1 MKYPSSGYFKA
12 SGRPAFRGFWVMGK
26 YSTESSGEKERKCMG
41 KKRKERIVALLLSTA
56 MLLGMTMPLAAR
68 AKTPAAPLEGQ
79 IQSFLALPDNSTER
93 EVPQGTAWEELN
105 LPGELEAM
113 VFRVQE
119 EPAENGGETPAP
131 SAENVPVTWESGP
144 AYDSEKPGEYVLT
157 PKPGEGY
164 TVPKE
169 VSLPRITVRV
179 KAAQTNSALKSAPA
193 LQTASAGTALTVEVT
208 GNGTDAVKNAVE
220 AELGGGNKADY
231 TAIILTGSASEL
243 TEGNWDYIRALY
255 AEDSEWNSLTTLD
268 LSGMSRLSKVEAE
281 ALNLQKSL
289 AKLIAVTFPSSLET
303 IGEAAFYRCSSL
315 KETVFPNNLKSIEG
329 DAFGYCAGL
338 TGVTFPSSLE
348 TIGSSAFNNCISL
361 TEVTFPSKLQTIG
374 SNAFGGC
381 TSLTAFAVVSE
392 NPYFTGKAG
401 VLYDKKMET
410 LLRYPGGKTDISFTI
425 PDGVMTIGTSAFSG
439 QPSLESVTFP
449 FSLKT
454 IEGYAFSNCT
464 GLTEVTFPNNLESI
478 GGNAFYFCRGL
489 TEVTFS
495 KNLTSI
501 GNSAFSYCG
510 SLATLTFTGSTPP
523 NIGPAAF
530 NNIAGGGRLY
540 YPSDAPG
547 YDAAWISG
555 LNLPAGGGW
564 SSGVYNLVVEVDND
578 APGEVADKVTTAL
591 AGGNKADYTAI
602 TLTGDATE
610 LTGDNWDYL
619 RSLYMIGSDWTNLTT
634 LDLSEMDGLIKV
646 GGSGYND
653 IGRLT
658 TVIFPA
664 NLKTIGSNAFWG
676 CGSLKNAVFPDGLR
690 SIEGSAF
697 QACRSLTSAVFP
709 DSLHTIGARAFYNCS
724 SLTEVTFPK
733 NLETV
738 GDFAFKG
745 CTSLKSLT
753 VADGNGYFSSEN
765 GVLYDKK
772 METLLIYPIGNTD
785 TSFAVPDGVRTIKKS
800 AFYNCLSLTKV
811 IFPDSLETIEFT
823 AFSDCRSLASLTF
836 AGDRPPNAVAPDALN
851 SIASSGTIYYPAGK
865 ESNYNDTWKSGLS
878 GSVGSDYWTLVP
890 GYRLT
895 VAGGT
900 DTTKG
905 GLYQEND
912 SVSLTAAPSAGRRF
926 DRWTSSGGGAFA
938 NAEDPST
945 TFTMPAAHVTVT
957 AHFTPSYSER
967 TLRDPST
974 GVTVRGSF
982 TEDAVLNVK
991 PGTLHT
997 GDDDP
1002 ACDAIRAYGKDN
1014 GGPLLLYD
1022 ISLSAGEAQGE
1033 MDVTIPVGAGY
1044 NGRTATVMH
1053 CHRRELERI
1062 KVPVENGAVTGT
1074 FGGLSPFAVFVPGGS
1089 DGRGNS
1095 RSTGSGVQTGDPV
1108 ELVTAALI
1116 MLTSLAVC
1124 ASMVFSR
1131 KRRCAKRH
1139 R

>member
-1 MKYPSSGYFKA
+1 MMK
-12 SGRPAFRGFWVMGK
+12 
-26 YSTESSGEKERKCMG
+26 C
-41 KKRKERIVALLLSTA
+41 KERILALLLTSA
-56 MLLGMTMPLAAR
+56 MLLGMTAPVT
-68 AKTPAAPLEGQ
+68 AKAEAQAVPLERQ
-79 IQSFLALPDNSTER
+79 IQSFSALTDGSVEK
-93 EVPQGTAWEELN
+93 EVPQGTTWEELK

-113 VFRVQE
+113 VLRQGDG
-119 EPAENGGETPAP
+119 AETGGESTVSAP
-131 SAENVPVTWESGP
+131 VKENVPVTWESRP
-144 AYDSEKPGEYVLT
+144 AYDGETPGDYILT
-157 PKPGEGY
+157 AVPGEGY
-164 TVPKE
+164 TVPE
-169 VSLPRITVRV
+169 EGSAPRITVRV
-179 KAAQTNSALKSAPA
+179 KAVQTNAAQTNAGLKSVPTS
-193 LQTASAGTALTVEVT
+193 QPPSTGTAFTVEVT
-208 GNGTDAVKNAVE
+208 GNGPDAVKNAVE
-220 AELGGGNKADY
+220 
-231 TAIILTGSASEL
+231 S
-243 TEGNWDYIRALY
+243 
-255 AEDSEWNSLTTLD
+255 
-268 LSGMSRLSKVEAE
+268 
-281 ALNLQKSL
+281 
-289 AKLIAVTFPSSLET
+289 
-303 IGEAAFYRCSSL
+303 
-315 KETVFPNNLKSIEG
+315 
-329 DAFGYCAGL
+329 
-338 TGVTFPSSLE
+338 
-348 TIGSSAFNNCISL
+348 
-361 TEVTFPSKLQTIG
+361 
-374 SNAFGGC
+374 
-381 TSLTAFAVVSE
+381 
-392 NPYFTGKAG
+392 
-401 VLYDKKMET
+401 
-410 LLRYPGGKTDISFTI
+410 
-425 PDGVMTIGTSAFSG
+425 
-439 QPSLESVTFP
+439 
-449 FSLKT
+449 
-454 IEGYAFSNCT
+454 
-464 GLTEVTFPNNLESI
+464 
-478 GGNAFYFCRGL
+478 
-489 TEVTFS
+489 
-495 KNLTSI
+495 
-501 GNSAFSYCG
+501 
-510 SLATLTFTGSTPP
+510 
-523 NIGPAAF
+523 
-530 NNIAGGGRLY
+530 
-540 YPSDAPG
+540 APG
-547 YDAAWISG
+547 F
-555 LNLPAGGGW
+555 
-564 SSGVYNLVVEVDND
+564 ND
-578 APGEVADKVTTAL
+578 KERYTT
-591 AGGNKADYTAI
+591 I

-619 RSLYMIGSDWTNLTT
+619 RSLYNTNSDWTNLTT

-646 GGSGYND
+646 AGSASNN

-658 TVIFPA
+658 TVIFPDK
-664 NLKTIGSNAFWG
+664 LKTIGSNAFWDG
-676 CGSLKNAVFPDGLR
+676 GSLKNAVFPDGLR
-690 SIEGSAF
+690 SIEDGAF
-697 QACRSLTSAVFP
+697 WNCRILTGVAFPNSLQ
-709 DSLHTIGARAFYNCS
+709 TIGTRAFYSCIG
-724 SLTEVTFPK
+724 LTEVTFPK

-738 GDFAFKG
+738 GDFAFSE
-745 CTSLKSLT
+745 CDSMESFT

-1022 ISLSAGEAQGE
+1022 ISLSAGEVQGE
-1033 MDVTIPVGAGY
+1033 VDVTIPAGAGY

-1074 FGGLSPFAVFVPGGS
+1074 FGGLSPFAVFVPGG
-1089 DGRGNS
+1089 GRGS
-1095 RSTGSGVQTGDPV
+1095 SPSTGSGVQTGDPLDPIAAV
-1108 ELVTAALI
+1108 LV
-1116 MLTSLAVC
+1116 MLASLTVC
-1124 ASMVFSR
+1124 AILIFLR
-1131 KRRCAKRH
+1131 KRH
-1139 R
+1139 RTKCHNVR